1 MKSGDKTGVGDI
13 DLPMPRSS
21 SKRTRGQVDNQ
32 TGHEESANED
42 DQTGCWAQET
52 RGDGDGLDKALVNKV
67 NIRHGAAPSGG
78 THKPSSSSASNMPV
92 LVARYA

>member
-52 RGDGDGLDKALVNKV
+52 RGDGDGLDKALLALPRRTCPCSWHVTPKLQY
-67 NIRHGAAPSGG
+67 
-78 THKPSSSSASNMPV
+78 
-92 LVARYA
+92 LVASTPEY